1 MSQWLGDP
9 NLISLGKMLAVMLL
23 LLLLLRRKVN
33 MGLAMIV
40 SSIALGLLFQMAPL
54 DLLLTALRA
63 SYELET
69 LNLVAALLLILVLQ
83 HVMDLQRVVVSLK
96 GLTGDHRVVVGLM
109 PAIVG
114 LLPTAG
120 GAVFSAPLVDEAS
133 AQIGMSAEQKSSANY
148 LLRHIWEYSAPIYP
162 SVVLASQIFH
172 VSLRDIILAQAPFT
186 LVAIVAGALT
196 AFRGTRNVTT
206 ATTAARFRD
215 SLAGALVGLF
225 PILAV
230 IVLVIGFGVNLSLSL
245 LLAVL
250 LLLVMRR
257 YSPRESLRLLRRSF
271 SLSTVFLVLGVMV
284 FTEVLTRSG
293 ALREVAEAMA
303 SLGVPPVL
311 LFFLLPFVAGLLTG
325 IAVAYVGVAFPL
337 LLGIVG
343 PEGVQ
348 PALLAFAFASG
359 FAGVMLSPAH
369 LCFVLTI
376 QHFKADFAKVYRM
389 TLVPQTC
396 IVLTAFGL
404 YLLHR

>member
-1 MSQWLGDP
+1 MIQWLSDP
-9 NLISLGKMLAVMLL
+9 NFVSLGKMLAVLIVLL
-23 LLLLLRRKVN
+23 VLLRRKVN

-40 SSIALGLLFQMAPL
+40 SSVALGLLFQMAPW

-63 SYELET
+63 AYTPET

-83 HVMDLQRVVVSLK
+83 RVMDLQRVVVSLK
-96 GLTGDHRVVVGLM
+96 GLTGDHRVVVALM

-162 SVVLASQIFH
+162 SVILAAQIFH
-172 VSLRDIILAQAPFT
+172 MPLRDIILAQVPFT
-186 LVAIVAGALT
+186 AVAIVAGVLT
-196 AFRGTRNVTT
+196 AFRGTRNVTI
-206 ATTAARFRD
+206 ADAVPRFRD
-215 SLAGALVGLF
+215 SLSGALTGMS

-245 LLAVL
+245 LLAVV

-257 YSPRESLRLLRRSF
+257 YSVREFGQLLWRSF
-271 SLSTVFLVLGVMV
+271 SVSTIFLVLGVMV
-284 FTEVLTRSG
+284 FTEILTQSG
-293 ALREVAEAMA
+293 ALREVAGALA
-303 SLGVPPVL
+303 ALGVPVML
-311 LFFLLPFVAGLLTG
+311 LFFLLPFVTGLLTG
-325 IAVAYVGVAFPL
+325 IAVAYVGLAFPL
-337 LLGIVG
+337 LLGITG
-343 PEGVQ
+343 AEGIQ

-396 IVLTAFGL
+396 VVLTAFGL